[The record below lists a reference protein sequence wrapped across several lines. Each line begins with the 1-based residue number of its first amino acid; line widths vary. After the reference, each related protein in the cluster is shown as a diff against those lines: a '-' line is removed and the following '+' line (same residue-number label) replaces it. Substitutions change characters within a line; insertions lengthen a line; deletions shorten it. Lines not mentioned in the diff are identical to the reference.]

1 MEIEEIFRLATGE
14 IPGPIIVGRVSGNV
28 QHALGASSRI
38 VLLSRDTLEKQM
50 TRHGKLTLSGYYD
63 YLPDAV
69 EHGEAFRMH
78 DRRVSMILDVRQ
90 SRDHR
95 FNVVV
100 KSTTGRDKLYAISFY
115 PLRENDWTRTLR
127 KYNPIP

>member
-1 MEIEEIFRLATGE
+1 MDIDEIFRLATGE

-28 QHALGASSRI
+28 QRALGASSRT

-63 YLPDAV
+63 YLPDAL
-69 EHGEAFRMH
+69 EYGEAFRMH

-90 SRDHR
+90 SRDRR

-100 KSTTGRDKLYAISFY
+100 KSTTTRHELYAISLY
-115 PLRENDWTRTLR
+115 PLREKDWRRVLR
-127 KYNPIP
+127 KHNPIP

>member
-1 MEIEEIFRLATGE
+1 MDIDEIFRLATGE

-28 QHALGASSRI
+28 QRALGAPSRT

-63 YLPDAV
+63 YIPDTL

-90 SRDHR
+90 SRGRR

-100 KSTTGRDKLYAISFY
+100 KSTTDRHELYAIGLY
-115 PLRENDWTRTLR
+115 PLRENDWVRTLR
-127 KYNPIP
+127 KFNPIP